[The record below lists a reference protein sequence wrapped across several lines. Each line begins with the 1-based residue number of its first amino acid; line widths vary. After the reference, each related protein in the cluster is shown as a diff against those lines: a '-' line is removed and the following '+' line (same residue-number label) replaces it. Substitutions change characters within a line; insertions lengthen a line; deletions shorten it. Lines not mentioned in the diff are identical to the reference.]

1 MSESLAESDFREGY
15 KTVKLGPREIKIPG
29 DWRDVPFDEAIELN
43 PRYDKPDSGTFDFL
57 PMDAIDEDKQTIEYW
72 NRREKDDCTT
82 TWFKNGDTVYAKI
95 TPCTENGKIALI
107 KGMETELG
115 SGSTEFLVFHPRE
128 GVTDE
133 RYVYYLSNLPEFR
146 SVTISLMEGSTGRQ
160 RVPSDVFSGGIH
172 VPLPPLPEQRRIADV
187 LSTVDEQI
195 QQTDE
200 MIETTKE
207 LKRGLIQSLVFY
219 GPDHDDTQPVQLG
232 PAQTEIAASWDV
244 TPLGDVAE
252 KVQYGSSESLSQ
264 EGEYPIF
271 RMNNIE
277 GGRMVDSPMKYTD
290 LSPEEAEKY
299 RVEKGDILF
308 NRTNSIELVGKCG
321 IFDLDGEYVFA
332 SYLIRVQTTDEMNPY
347 FLNYYLNSHTGQGIL
362 KAYATRGASQANI
375 NATSL
380 KSVNV
385 PLPPRDVQ
393 DRIVD
398 QIQTVEQKIAEERE
412 HKHHL
417 QDLKRGLMQDLLTG
431 RKRVQQTTASNDD

>member
-1 MSESLAESDFREGY
+1 MNEVEGVSLGKQVEVISGTHVKSDKVSDDSSKTPYLTGPDDFDERGFSVTKYAEDPSSFCEPGDTLV
-15 KTVKLGPREIKIPG
+15 TVKGSGCGKTTFASERVAISRQLKALRPKDDLDPQYLYYWLQIKKELLSILAQGTSIPG
-29 DWRDVPFDEAIELN
+29 LSISDL
-43 PRYDKPDSGTFDFL
+43 
-57 PMDAIDEDKQTIEYW
+57 
-72 NRREKDDCTT
+72 TT
-82 TWFKNGDTVYAKI
+82 
-95 TPCTENGKIALI
+95 LQ
-107 KGMETELG
+107 
-115 SGSTEFLVFHPRE
+115 
-128 GVTDE
+128 
-133 RYVYYLSNLPEFR
+133 
-146 SVTISLMEGSTGRQ
+146 ISL
-160 RVPSDVFSGGIH
+160 PS
-172 VPLPPLPEQRRIADV
+172 LPEQRRIGNI

-200 MIETTKE
+200 MIEKSIE
-207 LKRGLIQSLVFY
+207 LKEGLVQSLVFY
-219 GPDHDDTQPVQLG
+219 GPDHDDTQSVQLG
-232 PAQTEIAASWDV
+232 PAQTEIASSWDV
-244 TPLGDVAE
+244 ASLNDVS
-252 KVQYGSSESLSQ
+252 KRVQYGSSESLSK

-277 GGRMVDSPMKYTD
+277 NGRMVDSPMKYTD
-290 LSPEEAEKY
+290 LSPEKAEKY
-299 RVEKGDILF
+299 RVERGDILV

-321 IFDLDGEYVFA
+321 IFDLEGYYVFA
-332 SYLIRVQTTDEMNPY
+332 SYLIRIQTTDKMNPY

-362 KAYATRGASQANI
+362 TAYATRGASQANI

-431 RKRVQQTTASNDD
+431 RKRVQPTTSSNDD